1 MGNTAAHVSAGKPN
15 VNGAIYRAPLGT
27 TLPTSTTVTLNS
39 AFKCLGYAS
48 EDGVRNN
55 NSPSSDAIKAW
66 GGDNVLHIQSD
77 KEDTFAFTLLEI
89 MNLDVIKAVYG
100 DDNVSGTLATGISI
114 NANAKEQA
122 ASAWVIDMILNGGKL
137 KRIVIPNGKITEVG
151 EISYTDGDAIGYET
165 TVSCVPDATGN
176 THYEYI
182 K

>member
-27 TLPTSTTVTLNS
+27 TLPTSTTATLNS

-89 MNLDVIKAVYG
+89 MNLDVIKTVYG

-114 NANAKEQA
+114 SANAKEQA

-137 KRIVIPNGKITEVG
+137 KRVVIPNGKITEVG

-165 TVSCVPDATGN
+165 TVSCVPDTTGN